1 MAGKKFSCYLDD
13 ELVADLDKIAKRL
26 EISRNRV
33 IRMAC
38 RLLVKQFSADEFDLQ
53 SYYDLISQ
61 RYTKR

>member
-13 ELVADLDKIAKRL
+13 ELVVDLDKIAERL

-38 RLLVKQFSADEFDLQ
+38 RLLVKQFSNDEFDMQ